1 MFLKQD
7 FLTKNKFENVFHQ
20 IFSKLEKPS
29 SKIFSSKLSAVLN
42 ASINLS
48 LALTLALGSITFVL
62 SNQQSNADVEMFLG
76 EERIFVNSEGQFNSG
91 LSGPQIITPQGFNDV
106 VQPKAFT
113 SSNQVSKT
121 FREMRAKRN
130 RNASPFSLDTTILS
144 DSELSS
150 LLSESLRRPQVMVSM
165 SQLTK
170 GNKRIDI
177 AKQRLQYYQGIFE
190 KIFAEEGVPNE
201 LISIGF
207 VESTYNP
214 SAISPAGA
222 RGIWQFIPSTGKMF
236 GLNSSEDFSDP
247 VKSTRAAAKYLKR
260 LHKRFGNW
268 LLAVAAYNAG
278 DNRVQQAINMSNG
291 NKDFWEVSK
300 YLPNETRNYVPRVL
314 AATTILTSQKSR
326 QLSVTD

>member
-1 MFLKQD
+1 MNSE
-7 FLTKNKFENVFHQ
+7 KNTSLDPLVTPIKSLN
-20 IFSKLEKPS
+20 SKHKNL
-29 SKIFSSKLSAVLN
+29 LN
-42 ASINLS
+42 ASINIS
-48 LALTLALGSITFVL
+48 LALTLALANISFVL

-76 EERIFVNSEGQFNSG
+76 EERIFVNSDGQSSNRSG
-91 LSGPQIITPQGFNDV
+91 SVGPQIITPQGFNDV
-106 VQPKAFT
+106 VQPKAYAP
-113 SSNQVSKT
+113 SNQVSKT
-121 FREMRAKRN
+121 FREMRAKKN
-130 RNASPFSLDTTILS
+130 RNSSPFSIDTTILS
-144 DSELSS
+144 DSELSP
-150 LLSESLRRPQVMVSM
+150 LLSEALRRPQVMVSM
-165 SQLTK
+165 NQLTK
-170 GNKRIDI
+170 GNKRIDM

-278 DNRVQQAINMSNG
+278 DTRVQQAINMSNG

-300 YLPNETRNYVPRVL
+300 FLPNETRNYVPRVL
-314 AATTILTSQKSR
+314 AATTLIGNAKAEVA
-326 QLSVTD
+326 SVTD